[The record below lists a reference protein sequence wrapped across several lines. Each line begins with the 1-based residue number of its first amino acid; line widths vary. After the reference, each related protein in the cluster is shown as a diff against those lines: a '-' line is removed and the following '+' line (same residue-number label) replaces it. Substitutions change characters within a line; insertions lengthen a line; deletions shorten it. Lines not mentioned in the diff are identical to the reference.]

1 MQNRHIIYIMLFVHK
16 GQLIISS
23 LQRRYVS
30 YVNCFGKHF
39 AFCVKRIFLLSFLGQ
54 EAQTPIP
61 AYCIFLMLRL
71 AALAVCSVV
80 PLSSSACY
88 KHVWCSGCCWWWFCV
103 CVCCVWRVCVY
114 THLYV
119 YRSCIHI
126 QTYTISPNRSQSHHA
141 IQKVAL
147 QRCPA

>member
-1 MQNRHIIYIMLFVHK
+1 MQNRYIIYIMLFVHK

-23 LQRRYVS
+23 LQRRNVS

-39 AFCVKRIFLLSFLGQ
+39 PFCVKRIVLLSFLGQ

-71 AALAVCSVV
+71 AALAVYFVV
-80 PLSSSACY
+80 PLYSSACY
-88 KHVWCSGCCWWWFCV
+88 KHVWYSGCCWWCV
-103 CVCCVWRVCVY
+103 SGVCVY
-114 THLYV
+114 TYIYIYV
-119 YRSCIHI
+119 YIGRINI
-126 QTYTISPNRSQSHHA
+126 YTYIISPNRAQSNHA
-141 IQKVAL
+141 IQKAAP